1 MKKVLSLIV
10 LVSLCVL
17 LVSCNLTPTEV
28 ESVYI
33 DANSILNSNTYDT
46 IYLYSFKDA
55 KVSTSYESTTSK
67 EIPSSTGYIYSSE
80 KLQVGDTIKVWNDF
94 KFGAKPSTWSD
105 DREYGVDA
113 VVSKIVEIYK
123 VKVKSTSDTYII
135 TYYSVEKS
143 LSKTSVSNKENLA
156 KIQLHKVE
164 LTKDRVI
171 ITHNT

>member
-1 MKKVLSLIV
+1 MLIPYQKTFLALANSRSVCYNTIIKLEGGIQMKKVLSLIV

-94 KFGAKPSTWSD
+94 KF
-105 DREYGVDA
+105 
-113 VVSKIVEIYK
+113 
-123 VKVKSTSDTYII
+123 
-135 TYYSVEKS
+135 
-143 LSKTSVSNKENLA
+143 
-156 KIQLHKVE
+156 
-164 LTKDRVI
+164 
-171 ITHNT
+171 